1 MKKKLIFKNNL
12 EKNKYKYIFLLTIIL
27 IGFLSGIILANVLSY
42 NDKKEMVN
50 IVETYFLNLKNG
62 AEVNYLKNLL
72 NISSTNFL
80 YFFLIII
87 FSLSIIGVLLN
98 PFILYFKIF
107 IIVFS
112 LGIIIITYGFKG
124 ILLGIFYVFPG
135 AIINLITYLLLSFHG
150 INLSL
155 KIFKAIFF
163 KKQYN
168 FHEIGLKYLKIS
180 LIAILILIIST
191 LYETYLA
198 DFIMKL
204 FTFLIK

>member
-98 PFILYFKIF
+98 PFILYFKSF
-107 IIVFS
+107 IIGFS

-155 KIFKAIFF
+155 KIFKAI
-163 KKQYN
+163 
-168 FHEIGLKYLKIS
+168 I
-180 LIAILILIIST
+180 
-191 LYETYLA
+191 
-198 DFIMKL
+198 
-204 FTFLIK
+204 